1 MGSNFEVVDI
11 FTVSKLACDLYH
23 NCSLATRD
31 APDGFR
37 QLVTELA
44 SFQGVLRAL
53 CDDVNS
59 NTSFFEELEE
69 NRKRILERCMNGC
82 YQTLQRLRDLLTKY
96 RNMGIGDEKQFWQ
109 RVKWY
114 TQRGQ
119 IEELR
124 SKLMVHTCSLSL
136 CMSSIRDSSLERIER
151 SMMEALEK
159 EELSLSTLEHSQIQ
173 DDEYPVSLLSPPR
186 QNGPFGFQEGNESD
200 FPKPLHIPLAAQR
213 GPMSGNRPRH
223 VSTSSESMGSGN
235 SEASLYLGS
244 AGVSSIT
251 TTIRSMSPNVSQNG
265 ILNLRRELGQIE
277 DQGEFHDQL
286 QRKNSE
292 SISEAES
299 HRTNVKDA
307 VTSAMQQL
315 HQVRLREQSL
325 RPLRYEPQDRFHR
338 PDADLLKKFDE
349 SAHDELRIRRLSTG
363 DWLRVAVW
371 WLLKARSTLANCDK
385 ANLTGARGSISPSI
399 ESRTT
404 SQQAYIDI
412 LKASYILYDIVLRG
426 NENSQAI
433 LADENRKLIADLSE
447 GIKEELSQFSAMDVP
462 EYSILHSQ
470 NFEIWESLQSEE
482 SLENGGNAFIGLGN
496 ARWITVEQ
504 EDAGDEEEKVLFRTF
519 VNAGI
524 GGKKFRMRTKG
535 APYMLL
541 LSTRDGESEPKI
553 TICNQSGTLC
563 LQRDFVPDDLVQL
576 IGISHASL
584 SGVPGAKISEPVLL
598 KFESISVSISFQYGA
613 DLLEF
618 INIPKAYFDA
628 VWQREPMDSDQFS
641 ESVLFRGSVEIFE
654 QLKAPSMKSMNPRMV
669 HRSCQVRILERSF
682 GEAWRTV
689 RRIVIS
695 SSAAEKIPRSMELFM
710 PMANVQINREEAS
723 RQVVL
728 KWSDTCQEKTDT
740 DGNYNKQFSYVYD
753 HSNPNIGMSLH
764 FRNQAKAEEFEQAIL
779 SLSIRPSFSWT
790 QASSSGCV
798 YDVVDTVLD
807 QKQYKTILLHRSQS
821 SWKYCD
827 IFYLYRDT
835 NYTYEHSGFRVQ
847 FPRIYYTDY
856 ISSHVDKLYRA
867 DSPVIFSHCEKKVGK
882 MTVEF
887 SHEPILRAF
896 MSALATSYELLFSR
910 NAHLVAAKEKTL
922 FVSKKWKGGAEVK
935 LWRTGNSVQLASR
948 WNDRVTDKWLTMS
961 IPPGALEPT
970 KDGNQVSFSHMQ
982 YSLGTVLDMAHII
995 TRNPTEKGKA
1005 RLEGTITITF
1015 MAVGDREEFVA
1026 ALERDYVSPT
1036 YHHDYLGS

>member
-109 RVKWY
+109 R
-114 TQRGQ
+114 
-119 IEELR
+119 L
-124 SKLMVHTCSLSL
+124 
-136 CMSSIRDSSLERIER
+136 DSR
-151 SMMEALEK
+151 
-159 EELSLSTLEHSQIQ
+159 
-173 DDEYPVSLLSPPR
+173 
-186 QNGPFGFQEGNESD
+186 
-200 FPKPLHIPLAAQR
+200 
-213 GPMSGNRPRH
+213 
-223 VSTSSESMGSGN
+223 
-235 SEASLYLGS
+235 
-244 AGVSSIT
+244 
-251 TTIRSMSPNVSQNG
+251 
-265 ILNLRRELGQIE
+265 
-277 DQGEFHDQL
+277 
-286 QRKNSE
+286 RKNSE

-1026 ALERDYVSPT
+1026 ALERDYQQFLTPVVSDGGFDVDDAASAGIIRSKITRSHRIWSSSRDTTAGASESNGSSSTASLRRMIRPPLDKARSLFVLPT
-1036 YHHDYLGS
+1036 TTTTGQNVVISYWAPPAPVPLVAVQPLSAVEMTRRRIVREESGSLSVERKHRRCHSEQPRAWRKPSASLWPLEEE